1 MVFAA
6 RAHWNVGE
14 GPQRGQ
20 HGLVPQIN
28 DVPNEADG
36 YHISRLCWG
45 RSANGSETAMSIEE
59 VFFQPEQ
66 IDAMHAAFVIVCAR
80 LRLRIGSKESDRVAL
95 KIVDLA
101 NEGEHDAKRLVELA
115 LSAGR
120 KAIAG

>member
-1 MVFAA
+1 
-6 RAHWNVGE
+6 
-14 GPQRGQ
+14 
-20 HGLVPQIN
+20 
-28 DVPNEADG
+28 
-36 YHISRLCWG
+36 
-45 RSANGSETAMSIEE
+45 MSIEE
-59 VFFQPEQ
+59 VFFEPEQ

-120 KAIAG
+120 KAIAD